1 MPPIPSVRR
10 TIVIFALILACAAA
24 FAQSTKVNGRVFDA
38 QTKQPLPFV
47 AVFFDGSRT
56 GTSTDGDGAFS
67 LLTRDTS
74 LTVLNA
80 HLLGY
85 EPQRKTVKAGAYT
98 ELRFYLKQE
107 ENRLS
112 AVTVK
117 ADNRKARRLLRNI
130 DSRRDRNNPELRPGY
145 RCDIYSKVELGLTHP
160 KEQLRGHVL
169 NKQWGFI
176 FDYVDTSDVS
186 GVSYLPVMINETVA
200 KRHHTLDPAID
211 GEDIVATRM
220 SGADPSGNLLSQ
232 FTGSMHLKN
241 NFYSQY
247 INVFN
252 VDIPSPIN
260 TNGLLFYNYYI
271 IDSLSIDGRN
281 TYHVRYHPR
290 PEISTPAFDGEMF
303 VDTEDWALR
312 SVKARLTRGQ
322 NMNWVRDMQLEA
334 AYTRI
339 ADSTWF
345 YKTDRFYAD
354 FSVSVLS
361 DTSKLLSVLGNR
373 TIEFSNPEITEGKQD
388 MGRPLVSVSRNAG
401 MYDESYW
408 EETRPYTLSE
418 RERDIYRMVDRIQE
432 TDLYKSLYDIVA
444 MIVNGYYD
452 VGPVGFGPILNLV
465 SFNPLEG
472 FRMRL
477 GLHTSAKFSKKHRF
491 TGYLAYGC
499 RDREFKGGATWE
511 YLISKEPTRKFTLDA
526 RYDVLQMGRGKSMFN
541 DGNILASVLG
551 AGKTQK
557 LCPITELSVLYEHEF
572 NANFNTSWQAV
583 FREYHANRFVPMCTL
598 DGLSPVRSVL
608 SSTADIQLRFSRNET
623 VIRGNFI
630 KTYVDTRYPV
640 VTFLLHGGVSSLNMD
655 GGGTSPCR
663 PFFQPE
669 LTVDWTLRLPPAG
682 VMRMHLNAGSVIG
695 KVPYPMLHLHE
706 GNGTYLLEKSSFSTM
721 DFFEFASDT
730 WATLFLDHNFYGFFL
745 GKIPYLKKLQIREV
759 VTLKATWGQLANRND
774 GRISVNAD
782 GIGTLVN
789 PDAAALMY
797 FPEGMKTLD
806 RVPYVEAGFA
816 LTNILRLF
824 RVDFIWRCTHREDPR
839 PNPRNFVVNFGIELK
854 F

>member
-1 MPPIPSVRR
+1 MRIMPVRR
-10 TIVIFALILACAAA
+10 TFVIFALMMTCVLA
-24 FAQSTKVNGRVFDA
+24 FAQNTKVNGRVLDIE
-38 QTKQPLPFV
+38 TGKPLPFA
-47 AVFFDGSRT
+47 AVFFEGSQV
-56 GTSTDGDGAFS
+56 GTSTDENGAFS
-67 LLTRDTS
+67 LMTRDHS
-74 LTVLNA
+74 LIVVSA

-85 EPQRKTVKAGAYT
+85 EAQKKEVKAGAYT
-98 ELRFYLKQE
+98 EIYFLLQPE

-117 ADNRKARRLLRNI
+117 ADNSKARRLLRNI
-130 DSRRDRNNPELRPGY
+130 DANRYRNNPELRPGY
-145 RCDIYSKVELGLTHP
+145 NCDIYSKVEMGLTNP
-160 KEQLRGHVL
+160 REQLRGKAL
-169 NKQWGFI
+169 KSQWGFI

-200 KRHHTLDPAID
+200 KRHHTLDPDID

-260 TNGLLFYNYYI
+260 SNGLLFYNYYI
-271 IDSLSIDGRN
+271 IDSLTVDGRN
-281 TYHVRYHPR
+281 TYHVRYHPK

-303 VDTEDWALR
+303 VDTGDWALR

-334 AYTRI
+334 AYERI
-339 ADSTWF
+339 SDSTWF
-345 YKTDRFYAD
+345 YRTDRFYAD
-354 FSVSVLS
+354 FSVAVRS
-361 DTSKLLSVLGNR
+361 DTSKLLSVIGNR
-373 TIEFSNPEITEGKQD
+373 TIEFSNPEFTKGQND
-388 MGRPLVSVSRNAG
+388 AGGSLVSVSGDAG
-401 MYDESYW
+401 RYDESYW
-408 EETRPYTLSE
+408 EKARPYSLSK
-418 RERDIYRMVDRIQE
+418 RERDVYVMVEQIQE
-432 TDLYKSLYDIVA
+432 TDLYRSLYDIVA
-444 MIVNGYYD
+444 MVVNGYYD
-452 VGPVGFGPILNLV
+452 VGKIGFGPILNLF

-477 GLHTSAKFSKKHRF
+477 GIHTSAQWSKTHRL

-511 YLISKEPTRKFTLDA
+511 YLISKEPTRKLTLDA
-526 RYDVLQMGRGKSMFN
+526 HYDVLQMGRGKSMFN

-557 LCPITELSVLYEHEF
+557 LCPITELSALYEHEF
-572 NANFNTSWQAV
+572 NANFNTAWMAM
-583 FREYHANRFVPMCTL
+583 FREYHANRFVPMYTL
-598 DGLSPVRSVL
+598 EGLSPVRSVL
-608 SSTADIQLRFSRNET
+608 SSTADVRLRFSRNET

-640 VTFLLHGGVSSLNMD
+640 VTIALQ
-655 GGGTSPCR
+655 GGTSALKMASGAVSAFKPYFR
-663 PFFQPE
+663 PE
-669 LTVDWTLRLPPAG
+669 VTIDWTLRLPPAG
-682 VMRMHLNAGSVIG
+682 VSRMHLNFGTIVG
-695 KVPYPMLHLHE
+695 QVPYPVLHLHE

-730 WATLFLDHNFYGFFL
+730 WATLLLDHNFYGFFL
-745 GKIPYLKKLQIREV
+745 GKIPFVKKLQIREV
-759 VTLKATWGQLANRND
+759 VTLKATWGMLGNRND
-774 GRISVNAD
+774 GRIQFDKD
-782 GIGTLVN
+782 GIGTVVN
-789 PDAAALMY
+789 PDAAAMIY

-806 RVPYVEAGFA
+806 KVPYVEAGFA

-824 RVDFIWRCTHREDPR
+824 RVDFIWRCTHRDDPR